1 LAIGIWPSPA
11 QPNFSPFFN
20 PEAVRAPDGVQS
32 GGRGDDVLPLAAR
45 EHAGFRAMHQ
55 RFIRRHAVAE
65 IEADVAI
72 LADTER
78 ETFRRILVFLRNE
91 ALQFFQIPRAPV

>member
-1 LAIGIWPSPA
+1 MPQTACKVA
-11 QPNFSPFFN
+11 
-20 PEAVRAPDGVQS
+20 GV
-32 GGRGDDVLPLAAR
+32 GAKGVALYAR

-78 ETFRRILVFLRNE
+78 ETFRRILVFLRYE